1 MEVNAGDSFGYS
13 PLRREIGV
21 GEATMIDE
29 VAIFWPVTGT
39 TQVIKNLKPN
49 QFIEVKEGAEGFT
62 PLPLQALVF
71 KRKDGTTPMCAPV
84 R

>member
-29 VAIFWPVTGT
+29 VAIFWPVTGM

-49 QFIEVKEGAEGFT
+49 QFIEV
-62 PLPLQALVF
+62 
-71 KRKDGTTPMCAPV
+71 
-84 R
+84 

>member
-1 MEVNAGDSFGYS
+1 MEVNAGGIFGYS

-29 VAIFWPVTGT
+29 VAIFWPVTGM

-49 QFIEVKEGAEGFT
+49 QFIEV
-62 PLPLQALVF
+62 
-71 KRKDGTTPMCAPV
+71 
-84 R
+84 